1 MICHCFLGSPQRKEY
16 TDLKCL
22 VLNTSIKKIFLV
34 KKDNLLLSLR
44 EILLKE
50 HARNTYKR
58 TFLFFC

>member
-1 MICHCFLGSPQRKEY
+1 MICHCFLDSPQRKEY
-16 TDLKCL
+16 TDLKWL

-50 HARNTYKR
+50 HTRNTSKY
-58 TFLFFC
+58 